1 MPHPLSGRIRT
12 IPATLGLVLINT
24 VVFVLT
30 FVYAGSLDAQD
41 SSLTLLRLG
50 AQFNPLTLDR
60 EWYRIFTHMF
70 LHGGLIHVAV
80 NVMALLLIGYTLERR
95 VGTKKLLFVYFLCG
109 LAAALNGLYWNLFTI
124 GVGASGAI
132 FGLLGFSLVLN
143 IYSAGKN
150 GRSMIILLAI
160 FSVFV
165 IINLLLA
172 EAMYAD
178 YAAHYGGVM
187 TGIFIGFFSYVRR
200 SRLAF
205 TQVRI
210 EYVMIPVLIVL
221 YFLLPRYQ
229 VRYFRFFKQVVA
241 AEDSTKH
248 RFKENLTDDQYMRGF
263 IKNVHHWEDVQA
275 RLREQT
281 NLPPEL
287 ATDTFK
293 LRKYISLRKRENVY
307 KKLVVQREAYV
318 YLDSVEY
325 LQKLMQPYLDLDYG
339 LWSRIKL
346 DPAPRD
352 LSSAKMTHIYYDSS
366 WLQIA
371 GPPAAYYRVGEMDSL
386 GRWHG
391 EVQDFYGNGDVMM
404 KGMYSNDKRH
414 GIFIFY
420 SPRNRYIS
428 AGRYYEDRRFGK
440 WETFHPNGK
449 LAEEIFY
456 NEGVF
461 VQSVWDSVGNHLVV
475 DGNGKEIQR
484 YPNGVVAVEGEYR
497 HGVKEGYWHGRHPN
511 GEMYFEENFSGGTL
525 MTGKSRSLDG
535 QTFVYD
541 ATSLYPMPKGGFEKF
556 YEYVK
561 SETEKVDDDQMG
573 HVKISFRVAPGGVLR
588 DVAIAQSSGNAL
600 LDAKGKEI
608 LLKGPA
614 WLPARKH
621 GHEPVER
628 SGLVQIE
635 FY

>member
-1 MPHPLSGRIRT
+1 M
-12 IPATLGLVLINT
+12 PATLGLVLINT
-24 VVFVLT
+24 VGFILT
-30 FVYAGSLDAQD
+30 FSYAGSLGTQD
-41 SSLTLLRLG
+41 WSLTLLRLG

-70 LHGGLIHVAV
+70 LHGGVVHFTTTMA
-80 NVMALLLIGYTLERR
+80 ALLFVGYSLEGR
-95 VGTKKLLFVYFLCG
+95 VGTKKVLFVYILSG

-143 IYSAGKN
+143 IYSSGKK
-150 GRSMIILLAI
+150 GRSMLITLAI
-160 FSVFV
+160 FSAFV
-165 IINLLLA
+165 IINLVLP

-187 TGIFIGFFSYVRR
+187 MGILIGFFSYVRG
-200 SRLAF
+200 SRVAF
-205 TQVRI
+205 TEVRI

-229 VRYFRFFKQVVA
+229 VRYFRLFKQVVA
-241 AEDSTKH
+241 AEDSTRH

-263 IKNVHHWEDVQA
+263 IKNFHHWEDVQT

-293 LRKYISLRKRENVY
+293 LGKYINLRKQENMY

-325 LQKLMQPYLDLDYG
+325 LQKLMQPYLNLDYG

-346 DPAPRD
+346 DPERED
-352 LSSAKMTHIYYDSS
+352 SASMKMERVYYDSS
-366 WLQIA
+366 WLEIPV
-371 GPPAAYYRVGEMDSL
+371 PPGTYYRVGFRDPM
-386 GRWHG
+386 GRWDG

-404 KGMYSNDKRH
+404 KGVYSKGRRH
-414 GIFIFY
+414 GIFIYY
-420 SPRNRYIS
+420 SPGTRYS
-428 AGRYYEDRRFGK
+428 AAGRYYDDSRFGK
-440 WETFHPNGK
+440 WETFHENGK
-449 LAEEIFY
+449 LAQEIFY
-456 NEGVF
+456 NDGVF
-461 VQSVWDSVGNHLVV
+461 VQNVWDSLGNQWAV

-484 YPNGVVAVEGEYR
+484 YPNGVIALEGEYR
-497 HGVKEGYWHGRHPN
+497 HGVKEGYWYGRHPN
-511 GEMYFEENFSGGTL
+511 GEMYFEENFNGGVL
-525 MTGKSRSLDG
+525 VSGKSRSLGGETFIYDG
-535 QTFVYD
+535 
-541 ATSLYPMPKGGFEKF
+541 TSLYPMPKGGFQEF

-561 SETEKVDDDQMG
+561 AETEKVDDDEMG
-573 HVKISFRVAPGGVLR
+573 HVKISFRVTSGGTLR
-588 DVAIAQSSGNAL
+588 DVVIVQSSGNAF
-600 LDAKGKEI
+600 LDGKGEDI
-608 LLKGPA
+608 LLKGPP
-614 WLPARKH
+614 WLPARHH
-621 GHEPVER
+621 GHKPVEG